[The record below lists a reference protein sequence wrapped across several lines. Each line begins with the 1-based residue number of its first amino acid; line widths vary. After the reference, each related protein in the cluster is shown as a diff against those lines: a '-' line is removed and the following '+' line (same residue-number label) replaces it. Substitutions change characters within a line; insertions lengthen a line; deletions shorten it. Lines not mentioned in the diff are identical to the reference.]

1 MLATARDSTIA
12 PYEPYP
18 TFNRD
23 LKAGIFDE
31 NWKRHFDFVD
41 DEFSDS
47 LILFYIATRG
57 QRVAHPTHKPIR
69 TRLEHSQLC
78 GLQVN
83 RLPLLEAQLIKL
95 LSPQFHIHI
104 LLIVGTLDF
113 QAHQ

>member
-1 MLATARDSTIA
+1 MLATACDSTIA

-18 TFNRD
+18 TFNRY
-23 LKAGIFDE
+23 LKAGILKLE
-31 NWKRHFDFVD
+31 RHFDFVD
-41 DEFSDS
+41 GEFSDS

-69 TRLEHSQLC
+69 SRLEHSQLC
-78 GLQVN
+78 RLQVN

-95 LSPQFHIHI
+95 LPAQLHIHI